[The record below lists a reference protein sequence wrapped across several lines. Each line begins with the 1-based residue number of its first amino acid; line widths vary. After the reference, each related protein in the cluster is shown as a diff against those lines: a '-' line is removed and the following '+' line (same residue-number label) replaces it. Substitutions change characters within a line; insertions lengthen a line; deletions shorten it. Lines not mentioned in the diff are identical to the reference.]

1 MLRKL
6 IGSVRLVHTVNR
18 LIEDPTRLDVVFE
31 LGRRTLTGATLPP
44 ELARPEVQAY
54 VRKPQSPLAVD
65 LPALQK
71 LPAGTLGRTFAD
83 WLTAKGYEPGELLE
97 QDRAHGNTE
106 TEVERYRQHLAGT
119 HDLWHVLTDFDTD
132 VPGEVGLQAFYL
144 AQLRTPLALV
154 LIAAML
160 LRGLRY
166 ADTAIAPC
174 MDAITRGWR
183 MGKAAQPLFGVDWST
198 LWSTPLSEVR
208 ARFALDLEPAAA
220 LAPTALAA

>member
-6 IGSVRLVHTVNR
+6 IGSARLIQALHR

-44 ELARPEVQAY
+44 ELARPEVLAH
-54 VRKPQSPLAVD
+54 VRTPLPPLAVD
-65 LPALQK
+65 LPALRA
-71 LPAGTLGRTFAD
+71 LPAGTLGRAFAD
-83 WLTAKGYEPGELLE
+83 WLTARGFQPGELLAY
-97 QDRAHGNTE
+97 DHGHGDSE
-106 TEVERYRQHLAGT
+106 SEVERYRRHLAGT

-144 AQLRTPLALV
+144 AQLDTPLAVV

-160 LRGLRY
+160 LRRLRHP
-166 ADTAIAPC
+166 DTDLAPC

-183 MGKAAQPLFGVDWST
+183 MGKAARPLFGVDWAA
-198 LWSTPLSEVR
+198 LWSTPLADVR
-208 ARFALDLEPAAA
+208 ARFDLALEPAVAPA
-220 LAPTALAA
+220 LTSLAA